1 METPADHHA
10 PATAAQAPSPSAL
23 TLLHTAEQ
31 LIAEQGIDGVSSRE
45 IARRAGQKNHS
56 AVNYNFGSF
65 EGLVEALIHYRVE
78 PVNRRREQQ
87 LARAQAAGATPSLRE
102 LVDLMIRPLAEELLQ
117 PPGHTHYLS
126 LLAQLLPR
134 PPWREL
140 FMRNRARSGALRE
153 VSALAE
159 AQLTHLPPRV
169 RQERLRLLGGHIV
182 QVVAEWDTQRRS
194 GELGSAPEE
203 LAWRLDDFIHYSLA
217 GLSAP
222 APQRD

>member
-1 METPADHHA
+1 MESPAEYHTTTPEAVEFSA
-10 PATAAQAPSPSAL
+10 SAL

-65 EGLVEALIHYRVE
+65 EGLVEALIHYRVG

-87 LARAQAAGATPSLRE
+87 LARLQAEGNTPDLRD

-117 PPGHTHYLS
+117 PAGHTHYLS

-159 AQLTHLPPRV
+159 AQLQHLPRHI

-194 GELGSAPEE
+194 GERDSSPAE
-203 LAWRLDDFIHYSLA
+203 LTWRLDDFIRYSLA
-217 GLSAP
+217 GLCAP
-222 APQRD
+222 APGSQ